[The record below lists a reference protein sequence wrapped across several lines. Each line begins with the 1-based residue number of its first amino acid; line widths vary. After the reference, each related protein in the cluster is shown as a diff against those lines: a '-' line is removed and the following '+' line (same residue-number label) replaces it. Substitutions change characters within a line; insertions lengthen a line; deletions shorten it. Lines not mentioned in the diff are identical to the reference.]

1 MKSHQEFHRSSTFV
15 WDFSLDHSFGIPC
28 LLEIMP
34 LDTEAYENKLIK
46 KKSLW
51 NTDQVN
57 TLALKK

>member
-15 WDFSLDHSFGIPC
+15 WDFSLDHSFGIPY

-46 KKSLW
+46 KKKVYEIQAKQTLW
-51 NTDQVN
+51 P
-57 TLALKK
+57 